1 MHVMKLEDTY
11 YNLLKSGKKTIELRL
26 FDDKRQKI
34 KLKDQITFF
43 NIKNQNESLK
53 TIVLNL
59 YKAENFEK
67 LCDVIDIFKTGFN
80 SKEELVKVLLQFYPI
95 QKQIQFGVLGI
106 ELKII

>member
-1 MHVMKLEDTY
+1 MHVMKLEDRY

-34 KLKDQITFF
+34 ELNDEVMFV
-43 NIKNQNESLK
+43 NINNQNESLK